1 MEECTSTCEK
11 VKSGRS
17 KHHKET
23 QKQFFSKLKKL
34 ETPLTEMRNP
44 FEEESTDLYKIDTKN
59 GIDSKVVEEIG
70 KLTEGVGYSSIT

>member
-1 MEECTSTCEK
+1 
-11 VKSGRS
+11 
-17 KHHKET
+17 
-23 QKQFFSKLKKL
+23 
-34 ETPLTEMRNP
+34 MRNP